1 MRLPGVTS
9 TPLPGRSLVSG
20 AISRARDLLRSNI
33 GSVSSS
39 LEASVAQ
46 QPKRRRIG
54 HHYTKKP
61 EKQPEQKTLEVKVVD
76 FTALEEFVDEK
87 GNIPQVVPDYS
98 LGKDDVLFCGTVDLM
113 TNDKEYAIRS
123 KITEV
128 LATRIPGILPD
139 DFSFVKVSRKQVC
152 TPACKEGHKWD
163 FPQVKTIAGQGKLY
177 VRLQK
182 PKALIGVE
190 KISTLT
196 DLPSTCMLPVP
207 ESASDEQPLNEC
219 FAGGSMSASSLGDPQ
234 PSTSTGGVS
243 SNTIREVPQ
252 RSNRGTGSQ
261 SAAVNILTCNQS
273 LDEVEH
279 KDIER
284 LKTMFPDK
292 DESYL
297 SDVRR
302 NNITLNDAIDDILG
316 VEALEGW
323 FCFKKKSMCS

>member
-1 MRLPGVTS
+1 M
-9 TPLPGRSLVSG
+9 
-20 AISRARDLLRSNI
+20 AR
-33 GSVSSS
+33 
-39 LEASVAQ
+39 
-46 QPKRRRIG
+46 
-54 HHYTKKP
+54 
-61 EKQPEQKTLEVKVVD
+61 
-76 FTALEEFVDEK
+76 EESVDEK
-87 GNIPQVVPDYS
+87 GNIPSVVPDYN
-98 LGKDDVLFCGTVDLM
+98 LGKEDILFCGTVDLM

-190 KISTLT
+190 KPSTLS
-196 DLPSTCMLPVP
+196 DLPSTCPLSVP
-207 ESASDEQPLNEC
+207 ESAADVQLVNEC
-219 FAGGSMSASSLGDPQ
+219 FAGGNMSASSLCDPQ
-234 PSTSTGGVS
+234 PSTSTGRVS
-243 SNTIREVPQ
+243 SSTMKVSPSSI
-252 RSNRGTGSQ
+252 SNRGTGSQ

-273 LDEVEH
+273 LDEDEQ
-279 KDIER
+279 KDIEK
-284 LKTMFPDK
+284 LKAMFPDE

-297 SDVRR
+297 SDARR
-302 NNITLNDAIDDILG
+302 NNITLNDTIDDILG

-323 FCFKKKSMCS
+323 FCFR